1 MDADNSDDL
10 DDTSQLVAAYLK
22 KLETKGVHVI
32 DLHFY
37 EKKCRGTM
45 APKYINKY
53 FNFSSVLRIMTPP
66 IKILMSVVSSCNEK
80 ELAINEK
87 FILLSLSIKSYE

>member
-1 MDADNSDDL
+1 
-10 DDTSQLVAAYLK
+10 
-22 KLETKGVHVI
+22 
-32 DLHFY
+32 
-37 EKKCRGTM
+37 M

-53 FNFSSVLRIMTPP
+53 FNFSTVLRIMTPP

-80 ELAINEK
+80 ELVINEK